1 MVKPGIN
8 ITVVNYPG
16 ALQSAVHGF
25 NELFCLANRICV
37 EQQLKLSFSVKILDI
52 DEILQI
58 MRENHEPA
66 VNSSCHAI
74 ILPPSIESAVYSE
87 QNQHFKNWLLSKHS
101 LGTII
106 CSVCSGA
113 FLLASTGLLRRRMA
127 TTHWG
132 LATRFSKMYPD
143 VINCHEKI
151 LVNDGDII
159 TAGGLM
165 AWVDLGLELV
175 AQFSGASVMR
185 QLGRL
190 LVVDSGR
197 REQSYYQSF
206 VPQFDHGDKDIVK
219 IQHYLQT
226 HFSET
231 VSISALSTICFLS
244 ERTLLRRFV
253 KATGLKPSQYLQQLR
268 IHQACDLIETTD
280 FSFGAI
286 AEKVGYADIGAFR
299 KAFIRIIGLTP
310 GDFKKRIARP
320 AAGFGAAS

>member
-1 MVKPGIN
+1 MPETSVK

-25 NELFCLANRICV
+25 KELFFLANRICV
-37 EQQLKLSFSVKILDI
+37 EHKLKQSFSVEIFKI

-58 MRENHEPA
+58 MQKNQKLA
-66 VNSSCHAI
+66 VKPSCQAI

-87 QNQHFKNWLLSKHS
+87 QDQQFKNWLLNQHS
-101 LGTII
+101 QGTII

-113 FLLASTGLLRRRMA
+113 FILASTGLLRRRMA

-132 LATRFSKMYPD
+132 LATQFSHTYPD
-143 VINCHEKI
+143 IISCPEKI
-151 LVNDGDII
+151 LINDGDII

-165 AWVDLGLELV
+165 AWLDLGLELV

-185 QLGRL
+185 QLGRI
-190 LVVDSGR
+190 LVVDTGR

-219 IQHYLQT
+219 MQHYLQA
-226 HFSET
+226 HFSESI
-231 VSISALSTICFLS
+231 SISALAATCCLS

-253 KATGLKPSQYLQQLR
+253 KATGLKPSQYLQRLR
-268 IHQACDLIETTD
+268 IQKACDLTETTD
-280 FSFGAI
+280 FSFDVISQKA
-286 AEKVGYADIGAFR
+286 GYADTGAFR
-299 KAFIRIIGLTP
+299 KVFIRIIGLTP

-320 AAGFGAAS
+320 TRSF

>member
-1 MVKPGIN
+1 MLKTSVN
-8 ITVVNYPG
+8 ITVVDYPG

-25 NELFCLANRICV
+25 REMFFLANRICA
-37 EQQLKLSFSVKILDI
+37 EHKLKLSFSVETLKIDA
-52 DEILQI
+52 ILQI
-58 MRENHEPA
+58 MQKAPKPA
-66 VNSSCHAI
+66 PQTSCQAI
-74 ILPPSIESAVYSE
+74 ILPPSIESEVYSK
-87 QNQHFKNWLLSKHS
+87 QDQLFKSWLLDQHS
-101 LGTII
+101 QGTII

-113 FLLASTGLLRRRMA
+113 FILASTGLLRRRMA

-132 LATRFSKMYPD
+132 LATQFSHTYPD
-143 VINCHEKI
+143 IINCPEKI
-151 LVNDGDII
+151 LINDGDII

-185 QLGRL
+185 QLGRI

-219 IQHYLQT
+219 IQHYLQA
-226 HFSET
+226 HFSEP
-231 VSISALSTICFLS
+231 VSVSALSTACCLS

-253 KATGLKPSQYLQQLR
+253 KATGLKPSQYLQRLR
-268 IHQACDLIETTD
+268 IQKACDLIETTD
-280 FSFGAI
+280 FSFDVISKNA
-286 AEKVGYADIGAFR
+286 GYADISAFR
-299 KAFIRIIGLTP
+299 KVFIRIIGLTP

-320 AAGFGAAS
+320 AGCF